1 MRPEHVLVSTDDQG
15 RTNTVPIDVALQ
27 KLDAELEAAGAQA
40 RRMLTGKRQPTR
52 YFTNELRQVLA
63 EALAAQLETGPHRQ
77 PAFGERAPIIR
88 R

>member
-1 MRPEHVLVSTDDQG
+1 MRPEHVLISTGDNG
-15 RTNTVPIDVALQ
+15 WTNTVPIDVALQ
-27 KLDAELEAAGAQA
+27 KLDAELAAAGAQA
-40 RRMLTGKRQPTR
+40 RRMLNGKRQPTR

-63 EALAAQLETGPHRQ
+63 DALAAQPDTGAERQ